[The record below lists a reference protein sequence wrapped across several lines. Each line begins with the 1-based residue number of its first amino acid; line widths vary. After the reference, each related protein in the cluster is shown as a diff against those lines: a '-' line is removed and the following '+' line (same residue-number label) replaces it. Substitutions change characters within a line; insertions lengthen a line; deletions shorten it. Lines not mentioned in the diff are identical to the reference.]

1 MRNWYKRGSA
11 NGICDVCGEKY
22 KLDQL
27 KKRWDGL
34 WVCPFDFENRHPQDF
49 LRAKKESFKLPITKP
64 RPQDVFVGAGECT
77 ILGRTAWSL
86 AAVAGCSIAGYAPAG
101 LEYLLQTIDPEADD
115 CAVSGYAITGLAKA
129 GNPRIFVVDGEGVG
143 LYE

>member
-1 MRNWYKRGSA
+1 M
-11 NGICDVCGEKY
+11 
-22 KLDQL
+22 

-34 WVCPFDFENRHPQDF
+34 WVCPFDFETRHPQDF

-64 RPQDVFVGAGECT
+64 RPQDVYVGAGECT
-77 ILGRTAWSL
+77 LLGRTAWSGV
-86 AAVAGCSIAGYAPAG
+86 AVTGCSIAGFAPAG

-115 CAVSGYAITGLAKA
+115 CAVAGYFITGLAKA